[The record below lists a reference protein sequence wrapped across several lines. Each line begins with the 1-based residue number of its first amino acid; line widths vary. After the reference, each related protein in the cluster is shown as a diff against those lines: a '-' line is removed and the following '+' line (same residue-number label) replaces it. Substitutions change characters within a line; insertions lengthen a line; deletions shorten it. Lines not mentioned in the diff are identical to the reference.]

1 MTDWNPDFM
10 NIEEAFEYAR
20 VNADVLAKKGEKG
33 EIVAGVAFFP
43 GDSNGE
49 FQLFELTYQYPES
62 EDEYAFLAYFQ
73 GGSLFSSST
82 TEESY
87 SGDTFEEV
95 LAEMPDIA
103 EGLNYQCFN
112 AEQTLAG
119 MTTEGWLCE
128 IYPQL
133 PDPEMIDTDRS
144 VFKMTAISLISEL
157 GNSFQHNAPSTKN

>member
-1 MTDWNPDFM
+1 M

-43 GDSNGE
+43 GDSDGE
-49 FQLFELTYQYPES
+49 FQLFKLTYQYPES
-62 EDEYAFLAYFQ
+62 EDECAFLAYFQ
-73 GGSLFSSST
+73 GGSLLSSSI
-82 TEESY
+82 TEEIY

-95 LAEMPDIA
+95 LTEMPDIA
-103 EGLNYQCFN
+103 QRLNYQCFSS
-112 AEQTLAG
+112 EQTLAG
-119 MTTEGWLCE
+119 MTAEGWLCE

-144 VFKMTAISLISEL
+144 VFKVAAINLISEL
-157 GNSFQHNAPSTKN
+157 GNSFQHTAPSTKN